1 MSEEKKDYKT
11 VISKLLDNFEETLK
25 SGVEDLVDVSSN
37 TAIKK
42 VQNILSKYKVILQE
56 KVNEDR
62 SPDVKREW

>member
-62 SPDVKREW
+62 SPDVKRE